1 MSFLESE
8 RARELAA
15 RAGLADASPGTL
27 RAIVVV
33 VVIVIGVALW
43 RFWPTAPAPEM
54 RFEEAEAEE
63 AAAGTDERGE
73 AGAGGDASPGL
84 EDAGE
89 AAQVVVHVAGA
100 VNSPGVYSLPSG
112 SRVTDAVSAAGGP
125 ATDAAVHVL
134 NLARLL
140 ADGEQVYVPTQE
152 EAAAG
157 VTGPPSAGGSVA
169 GGGSA
174 GGLININTATA
185 VELEELPGVGPAT
198 AATIVDD
205 RETNGPFTTPE
216 DLMRVPGIGPKTF
229 EAMKDLVTVG

>member
-33 VVIVIGVALW
+33 VVLVIAVALW

-54 RFEEAEAEE
+54 GFEEAAAEE
-63 AAAGTDERGE
+63 AAVDTDAGGE
-73 AGAGGDASPGL
+73 AGAGQDAAAGP
-84 EDAGE
+84 EDAGD

-100 VNSPGVYSLPSG
+100 VNRPGVYTLPSG
-112 SRVTDAVSAAGGP
+112 SRVTDAVAAAGGP

-157 VTGPPSAGGSVA
+157 VTGPPSAGRGVV

-198 AATIVDD
+198 AAKIVDD

>member
-1 MSFLESE
+1 VSFLESE

-27 RAIVVV
+27 RVIVVV
-33 VVIVIGVALW
+33 VMLVIAVALW
-43 RFWPTAPAPEM
+43 RFWPTAPAPELG
-54 RFEEAEAEE
+54 FEE
-63 AAAGTDERGE
+63 AAAEETAVGTDAGGE
-73 AGAGGDASPGL
+73 AGTGKDAATGP

-100 VNSPGVYSLPSG
+100 VDRPGVYSLPPG
-112 SRVTDAVSAAGGP
+112 SRVTDAVAAAGGP

-157 VTGPPSAGGSVA
+157 VTGPPSAGGTAA

-198 AATIVDD
+198 AAKIVDD

>member
-1 MSFLESE
+1 VSFLESE

-15 RAGLADASPGTL
+15 RAGLGDASPGTL
-27 RAIVVV
+27 RAIMVVV
-33 VVIVIGVALW
+33 VLVLAVALW

-54 RFEEAEAEE
+54 GFEEAEAGE
-63 AAAGTDERGE
+63 AAVGADE
-73 AGAGGDASPGL
+73 GG

-89 AAQVVVHVAGA
+89 DDAAGPDDGGQAVQVVVHVAGA
-100 VNSPGVYSLPSG
+100 VNRPGVYSLPSG
-112 SRVTDAVSAAGGP
+112 SRVTDAVAAAGGP

-157 VTGPPSAGGSVA
+157 VTGPPSAGGTVA

-198 AATIVDD
+198 AAKIVDD
-205 RETNGPFTTPE
+205 RETNGPFSTPE

-229 EAMKDLVTVG
+229 ESMKDLVTVG